1 MENDADIISE
11 NPALSCASSD
21 GFQNLETSQNLENYC
36 SNAKKMPRWKHG
48 NMDRLPDTLI
58 HRNLLVMI
66 RGSIKTATMLG
77 LAMLKK
83 KTMTS

>member
-1 MENDADIISE
+1 MENDAGIISE

-36 SNAKKMPRWKHG
+36 SNAKKMPRSKHG